1 MSKRELKKKK
11 RTKIIWDVNNSDWD
25 NFPLVI
31 LTKALEKE
39 EWFIKNKC
47 EIEFFRSV
55 PRKWK
60 KISLKEAEEQYK
72 KDKNVYM
79 ATIFICQKYRSKKL
93 EVRVDWIPT
102 EARCSIRAPFPA
114 KTTKSRY
121 VEGVIERVSR
131 ALDIC
136 RLRADNQIAAEE
148 KAELEELKQKEYYKY
163 LCEKIGVDLD
173 PYPVSYTYT
182 YRQGSLYSLRFHKS
196 YNRRDNSKEIFEIS
210 NIRGTFTVDEIKQ
223 IIKFVGGCPS
233 AVASHLSSR

>member
-1 MSKRELKKKK
+1 MSKKELKKKK

-47 EIEFFRSV
+47 EIEFFGNVS
-55 PRKWK
+55 WK
-60 KISLKEAEEQYK
+60 KMSLKEAEEQYK

-102 EARCSIRAPFPA
+102 EARCSISTPFPA

-121 VEGVIERVSR
+121 VEGVIERISK
-131 ALDIC
+131 ALDAC
-136 RLRADNQIAAEE
+136 RLHADNQIAAEE
-148 KAELEELKQKEYYKY
+148 KAKLEALKQEEYHK
-163 LCEKIGVDLD
+163 LLR
-173 PYPVSYTYT
+173 T
-182 YRQGSLYSLRFHKS
+182 SLWL
-196 YNRRDNSKEIFEIS
+196 EPE
-210 NIRGTFTVDEIKQ
+210 VQ
-223 IIKFVGGCPS
+223 
-233 AVASHLSSR
+233 AL